1 MTKMERCREQQSASS
16 ATMLPLSILAH
27 PPEPNLTSLAS
38 KNAEGMSKAY
48 HSNIIVHV
56 FNNGAAGRPPR
67 KFVLTKR
74 DLERWDATLEH
85 IANALGVFYG
95 DVKRYLLI

>member
-1 MTKMERCREQQSASS
+1 MTKIERSREQQSASS
-16 ATMLPLSILAH
+16 AIMCPPSILSH
-27 PPEPNLTSLAS
+27 PPEPNIASTSS
-38 KNAEGMSKAY
+38 KNIDGIGKSNNG
-48 HSNIIVHV
+48 NIIVHV

-95 DVKRYLLI
+95 DVKR